1 MIKYIKQ
8 NNKPMS
14 SKYSKLSDE
23 ILKKKISTMILQIKV
38 IITFLSSGLLFD
50 FDDENAY
57 PTSTRDELEKTCD
70 TISEILNS
78 LKNHQKFVMKEAE
91 KKQAVQKEKN
101 DDEDEDNPYVD
112 VKPKYEMLTS
122 LETIKRSFFNP
133 TNEEYISMPF
143 SKQIMEH
150 PFVYYRGNYKYSD
163 DMNNKAEYIAR
174 NFNKSFVKRMEE
186 YGKYVFAMFT
196 CSKME
201 IGNNV
206 QYKYE
211 SYMLLNSTGAF
222 EEFIVKDNDDILFEK
237 IDMQRFLSHFKQND
251 GMFDTLFVH

>member
-8 NNKPMS
+8 NNNPMS

-23 ILKKKISTMILQIKV
+23 ILKKKISTMILQIKD
-38 IITFLSSGLLFD
+38 IIRFLSSGLLFD

-70 TISEILNS
+70 TISEMLNS
-78 LKNHQKFVMKEAE
+78 LKTHQKFVMKEAE
-91 KKQAVQKEKN
+91 KKQAVQKEKK

-112 VKPKYEMLTS
+112 IKPKYEMLTS

-196 CSKME
+196 CSKMD
-201 IGNNV
+201 NV

-237 IDMQRFLSHFKQND
+237 IDMQTFLTHFKQND